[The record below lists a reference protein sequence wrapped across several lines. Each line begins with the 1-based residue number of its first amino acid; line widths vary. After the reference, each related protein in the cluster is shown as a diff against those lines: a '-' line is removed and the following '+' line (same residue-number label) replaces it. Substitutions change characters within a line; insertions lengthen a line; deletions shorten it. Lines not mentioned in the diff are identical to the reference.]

1 MNFVFMDLS
10 WVSGL
15 VSLPGQRS
23 NLAFLRFL
31 DQTMMLSVSH
41 RTPEI
46 GLILNVAAIPVR

>member
-1 MNFVFMDLS
+1 MDLS